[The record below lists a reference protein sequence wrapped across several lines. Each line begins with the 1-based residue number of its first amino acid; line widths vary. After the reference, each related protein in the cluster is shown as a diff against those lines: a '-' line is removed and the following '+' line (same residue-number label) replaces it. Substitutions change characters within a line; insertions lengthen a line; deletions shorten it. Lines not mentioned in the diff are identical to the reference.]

1 MSMPNATIQITECPR
16 DAMQGI
22 KDLIA
27 TEQKVTYLNALL
39 KCGFDVLDFGSF
51 VSPKAIPQMQDTAAV
66 LAQLDPSPTALLA
79 IVANARGAAEA
90 CAHER
95 ISIIGYPFSISETF
109 QVRNTNSTTE
119 QALEGLQQISDICA
133 EHGKKLRVYLSM
145 GFGNPYGDAWSGA
158 LVAQWV
164 ENLQRQFEIAEFAL
178 SDTIGCATAASVQD
192 LFETLNQQF
201 PTLRFAAHLHVVQ
214 GREAALIKAC
224 IAGGCQHFD
233 TAIGGFGGCPMAKD
247 ELTGNLATEAL
258 LNYAN
263 QANLN
268 HAINSNS
275 FEAAR
280 QISTS
285 IFNK

>member
-1 MSMPNATIQITECPR
+1 MHSLLKITECPR

-22 KDLIA
+22 QEWIA
-27 TEQKVTYLNALL
+27 TEKKVAYLNALL

-79 IVANARGAAEA
+79 IAANARGAVEA

-109 QVRNTNSTTE
+109 QLRNTNANTE
-119 QALEGLQQISDICA
+119 QALEGLQQISDTCV
-133 EHGKKLRVYLSM
+133 ENGKKLRVYLSM
-145 GFGNPYGDAWSGA
+145 GFGNPYGDAWSA
-158 LVAQWV
+158 ELVAQWV
-164 ENLQRQFEIAEFAL
+164 EKLSAQFTIAEFAL
-178 SDTIGCATAASVQD
+178 SDTIGCATAASAQE

-201 PTLRFAAHLHVVQ
+201 ASLSFAAHLHVVQ
-214 GREAALIKAC
+214 GREAALINAC
-224 IAGGCQHFD
+224 IEGGCQHFD

-258 LNYAN
+258 LNYAA
-263 QANLN
+263 QANLQ
-268 HAINSNS
+268 HTIDSTS

-280 QISTS
+280 RISSS
-285 IFNK
+285 IF

>member
-1 MSMPNATIQITECPR
+1 MSIQNAALQITECPR

-22 KDLIA
+22 KDWIA
-27 TEQKVTYLNALL
+27 TEQKAAYLNALL

-79 IVANARGAAEA
+79 IVANARGTAEA
-90 CAHER
+90 WTHER

-145 GFGNPYGDAWSGA
+145 GFGNPYNDAWSAA

-164 ENLQRQFEIAEFAL
+164 ETLQRQFKIAEFAL
-178 SDTIGCATAASVQD
+178 SDTIGCATAASAQD
-192 LFETLNQQF
+192 LFETLYQQF
-201 PTLRFAAHLHVVQ
+201 PSLRFAAHLHVVK

-258 LNYAN
+258 LNYVA
-263 QANLN
+263 QADL
-268 HAINSNS
+268 HHTIDSAS

-280 QISTS
+280 QLSTS
-285 IFNK
+285 IF

>member
-1 MSMPNATIQITECPR
+1 MHSLLKITECPR

-22 KDLIA
+22 QEWIA
-27 TEQKVTYLNALL
+27 TEKKVAYLNALL

-79 IVANARGAAEA
+79 IVANARGAVEA

-109 QVRNTNSTTE
+109 QLRNTNANTE
-119 QALEGLQQISDICA
+119 QALEGLQQISDTCV
-133 EHGKKLRVYLSM
+133 ENGKKLRVYLSM
-145 GFGNPYGDAWSGA
+145 GFGNPYGDAWSA
-158 LVAQWV
+158 ELVAQWV
-164 ENLQRQFEIAEFAL
+164 EKLSAQFTIAEFAL
-178 SDTIGCATAASVQD
+178 SDTIGCATAASAQE

-201 PTLRFAAHLHVVQ
+201 PSLSFAAHLHVVQ
-214 GREAALIKAC
+214 GREAALINAC

-258 LNYAN
+258 LNYAA
-263 QANLN
+263 QANLQ
-268 HAINSNS
+268 HTIDSTS

-280 QISTS
+280 RISSS
-285 IFNK
+285 IF

>member
-1 MSMPNATIQITECPR
+1 MSIQNAALQITECPR

-22 KDLIA
+22 KDWIA
-27 TEQKVTYLNALL
+27 TEQKVAYLNALL
-39 KCGFDVLDFGSF
+39 KCGFNVLDFGSF

-90 CAHER
+90 CPHER

-109 QVRNTNSTTE
+109 QLRNTNSTTE

-145 GFGNPYGDAWSGA
+145 GFGNPYNDAWSAA
-158 LVAQWV
+158 LVAKWV
-164 ENLQRQFEIAEFAL
+164 ETLQRQFEIAEFAL
-178 SDTIGCATAASVQD
+178 SDTIGCATAASAQD
-192 LFETLNQQF
+192 LFETLNRQF
-201 PTLRFAAHLHVVQ
+201 PSLRFAAHLHVVK

-224 IAGGCQHFD
+224 IAGGCHHFD

-258 LNYAN
+258 LNYAA
-263 QANLN
+263 QANL
-268 HAINSNS
+268 HHTIDSAS

-280 QISTS
+280 QLSTS
-285 IFNK
+285 IF

>member
-1 MSMPNATIQITECPR
+1 MHSLLKITECPR

-22 KDLIA
+22 QEWIA
-27 TEQKVTYLNALL
+27 TEKKVAYLNALL

-79 IVANARGAAEA
+79 IVANVRGAAEA

-109 QVRNTNSTTE
+109 QLRNTNANTE
-119 QALEGLQQISDICA
+119 QALVGLQQISDTCV
-133 EHGKKLRVYLSM
+133 ENGKKLRVYLSM
-145 GFGNPYGDAWSGA
+145 GFGNPYGDAWSA
-158 LVAQWV
+158 ELVAQWV
-164 ENLQRQFEIAEFAL
+164 EKFSAQFTIAEFAL
-178 SDTIGCATAASVQD
+178 SDTIGCATAASAQE

-201 PTLRFAAHLHVVQ
+201 PSLSFAAHLHVVQ
-214 GREAALIKAC
+214 GREAALIYAC

-258 LNYAN
+258 LNYAA
-263 QANLN
+263 QANLQ
-268 HAINSNS
+268 HTIDSTS

-280 QISTS
+280 RISSS
-285 IFNK
+285 IF

>member
-1 MSMPNATIQITECPR
+1 MSIQNAALQITECPR

-22 KDLIA
+22 KDWIP
-27 TEQKVTYLNALL
+27 TEQKVAYLNALL

-51 VSPKAIPQMQDTAAV
+51 VSPKAIPQMQDSAAV
-66 LAQLDPSPTALLA
+66 LAQLNSSPTALLA
-79 IVANARGAAEA
+79 IVANARGAADA
-90 CAHER
+90 CVHER

-109 QVRNTNSTTE
+109 QVRNTNSTTA

-133 EHGKKLRVYLSM
+133 AHGKKLRVYLSM
-145 GFGNPYGDAWSGA
+145 GFGNPYNDAWSAA

-164 ENLQRQFEIAEFAL
+164 EKLQRQFEIAEFAL
-178 SDTIGCATAASVQD
+178 SDTIGCATAASAQD

-201 PTLRFAAHLHVVQ
+201 PGLRFAAHLHVVQ
-214 GREAALIKAC
+214 GHEAALIKAC
-224 IAGGCQHFD
+224 IAGGCVHFD

-258 LNYAN
+258 LHYAA
-263 QANLN
+263 QTNLN
-268 HAINSNS
+268 HTIDSAS

-280 QISTS
+280 QLSTS
-285 IFNK
+285 IF

>member
-1 MSMPNATIQITECPR
+1 MSMPNATMQITECPR

-27 TEQKVTYLNALL
+27 TEHKVTYLNALL

-79 IVANARGAAEA
+79 IVANARGAADA

-178 SDTIGCATAASVQD
+178 SDTIGCATAASAQD
-192 LFETLNQQF
+192 LFETLNHQF
-201 PTLRFAAHLHVVQ
+201 PSLRFAAHLHVVP

-268 HAINSNS
+268 HAINSNF

>member
-1 MSMPNATIQITECPR
+1 MHSPLKITECPR

-22 KDLIA
+22 QEWIA
-27 TEQKVTYLNALL
+27 TEKKVAYLNALL

-79 IVANARGAAEA
+79 IVANARGAVEA

-109 QVRNTNSTTE
+109 QLRNTNANSE
-119 QALEGLQQISDICA
+119 QALEGLQQISDTCV
-133 EHGKKLRVYLSM
+133 ENGKKLRVYLSM
-145 GFGNPYGDAWSGA
+145 GFGNPYGDAWSA
-158 LVAQWV
+158 ELVAQWV
-164 ENLQRQFEIAEFAL
+164 EKLSAQFTIAEFAL
-178 SDTIGCATAASVQD
+178 SDTIGCATAASAQE

-201 PTLRFAAHLHVVQ
+201 PSLSFAAHLHVVQ
-214 GREAALIKAC
+214 GREAALINAC
-224 IAGGCQHFD
+224 IEGGCQHFD

-258 LNYAN
+258 LIYAA
-263 QANLN
+263 QANLQ
-268 HAINSNS
+268 HTIDSTS
-275 FEAAR
+275 FEVAR
-280 QISTS
+280 RISSS
-285 IFNK
+285 IF

>member
-1 MSMPNATIQITECPR
+1 MSMQNVALQITECPR

-22 KDLIA
+22 KDWIP
-27 TEQKVTYLNALL
+27 TEQKVAYLNALL

-90 CAHER
+90 CTHER

-109 QVRNTNSTTE
+109 QVRNTNSTTS
-119 QALEGLQQISDICA
+119 QAIEGLRQISDICA
-133 EHGKKLRVYLSM
+133 AHGKKLRVYLSM
-145 GFGNPYGDAWSGA
+145 GFGNPYNDVWSAA

-164 ENLQRQFEIAEFAL
+164 ETLQRQFEIVEFAL
-178 SDTIGCATAASVQD
+178 SDTIGCATPARAQD
-192 LFETLNQQF
+192 LFATLNKQF
-201 PTLRFAAHLHVVQ
+201 PSLRFAAHLHVVQ
-214 GREAALIKAC
+214 GHEAALIKAC
-224 IAGGCQHFD
+224 IAGGCLHFD

-258 LNYAN
+258 LHYAA
-263 QANLN
+263 QANL
-268 HAINSNS
+268 HHTIDSSS

-280 QISTS
+280 QLSTS
-285 IFNK
+285 IF

>member
-1 MSMPNATIQITECPR
+1 MSIQNAALQITECPR

-22 KDLIA
+22 KDWIP
-27 TEQKVTYLNALL
+27 TEQKVAYLNALL

-51 VSPKAIPQMQDTAAV
+51 VSPKAIPQMQDSAAV
-66 LAQLDPSPTALLA
+66 LAQLNPSPTALLA
-79 IVANARGAAEA
+79 IVANARGAADA
-90 CAHER
+90 CVHER

-109 QVRNTNSTTE
+109 QVRNTNSTTA

-133 EHGKKLRVYLSM
+133 AHGKKLRVYLSM
-145 GFGNPYGDAWSGA
+145 GFGNPYNDAWSAA

-164 ENLQRQFEIAEFAL
+164 EKLQRQFEIAEFAL
-178 SDTIGCATAASVQD
+178 SDTIGCATAASAQD

-201 PTLRFAAHLHVVQ
+201 PGIRFAAHLHVVQ
-214 GREAALIKAC
+214 GHEAALIKAC
-224 IAGGCQHFD
+224 IAGGCVHFD

-258 LNYAN
+258 LHYAA
-263 QANLN
+263 QTNLN
-268 HAINSNS
+268 HTIESAS

-280 QISTS
+280 QLSTS
-285 IFNK
+285 IF

>member
-1 MSMPNATIQITECPR
+1 MKVQNAALQITECPR

-22 KDLIA
+22 KDWIT
-27 TEQKVTYLNALL
+27 TEQKVRYLNALL
-39 KCGFDVLDFGSF
+39 KCGFNVLDFGSF
-51 VSPKAIPQMQDTAAV
+51 VSPKAIPQMQDTTAV

-90 CAHER
+90 CTHER

-109 QVRNTNSTTE
+109 QVRNTNTTTE
-119 QALEGLQQISDICA
+119 QALEVLQQISDICA

-145 GFGNPYGDAWSGA
+145 GFGNPYGDAWSAA

-164 ENLQRQFEIAEFAL
+164 ETLQRQFRISEFAL
-178 SDTIGCATAASVQD
+178 SDTIGCATAASAQD
-192 LFETLNQQF
+192 LFEKLTQQF
-201 PTLRFAAHLHVVQ
+201 PSLRFAAHLHVVQ

-233 TAIGGFGGCPMAKD
+233 TAVGGFGGCPMAKD

-258 LNYAN
+258 LNYAA
-263 QANLN
+263 QANL
-268 HAINSNS
+268 HHTIDSAS

-280 QISTS
+280 QLSTS
-285 IFNK
+285 IF